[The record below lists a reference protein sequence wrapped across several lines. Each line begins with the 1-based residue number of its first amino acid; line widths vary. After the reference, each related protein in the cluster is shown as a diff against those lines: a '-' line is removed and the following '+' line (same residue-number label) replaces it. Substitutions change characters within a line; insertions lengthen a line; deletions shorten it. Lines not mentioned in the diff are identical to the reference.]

1 MLIST
6 TLVLIAL
13 IALSLPIAVV
23 LGSLALFLDLTYSF
37 LPIQIALGE
46 VFWVH
51 STNFILIAIPLFILM
66 GELLLRSGISDK
78 MYAAMIQWLS
88 WLPGGLM
95 HANIGTCAMFAA
107 TSGSTVATVATIG
120 TTALPQIE
128 WRGYNARLFLGS
140 LAAGGTLGILIPPSI
155 NMIVYGYL
163 TDTSVPQLFLAG
175 IIPGITLALLY
186 MLVVLVA
193 CLIRPDWDGAPVET
207 NWQARFATIGDLGPP
222 LVLFLVV
229 VGSIY
234 AGWATPTEAAALG
247 VLAALALAAWNRR
260 LNWVMLKAAMQ
271 GTIRTSSMLLLIV
284 IIALYLNFVFASVGL
299 VRQVNEFILQ
309 LGWSPLATM
318 LFIIGVYVVMG
329 MFMETLSMMVL
340 TVPLITPV
348 VVSLGYDTVWF
359 GVLVVLLCEMAIL
372 TPPIGVLCYV
382 IQGLR
387 RRGTLNDVFIG
398 VTPFILAIVVMLGI
412 MLLFPGLALY
422 LPEMF
427 YR

>member
-284 IIALYLNFVFASVGL
+284 IVALYLNFVFASVGL

>member
-1 MLIST
+1 MLTST

-193 CLIRPDWDGAPVET
+193 CLGRPDWDGAPVET

>member
-1 MLIST
+1 MLTST
-6 TLVLIAL
+6 TLVLLAL

-23 LGSLALFLDLTYSF
+23 LGSLALFLDLTYST

-46 VFWVH
+46 VFWAH
-51 STNFILIAIPLFILM
+51 STNFVLIAIPLFILM
-66 GELLLRSGISDK
+66 GELLLRSGISDR
-78 MYAAMIQWLS
+78 MYASMIQWLS

-128 WRGYNARLFLGS
+128 RRGYNPRLFLGS

-155 NMIVYGYL
+155 NMIVFGYL

-175 IIPGITLALLY
+175 IIPGITLSLLY

-193 CLIRPDWDGAPVET
+193 CLIRPDWDGASVET

-271 GTIRTSSMLLLIV
+271 GTIRTSAMLLLIV

-348 VVSLGYDTVWF
+348 VVSLGYNPVWF

-387 RRGTLNDVFIG
+387 KRGTLNDVFIG
-398 VTPFILAIVVMLGI
+398 VTPFILAIAVMLGI
-412 MLLFPGLALY
+412 MLLFPELALY
-422 LPEMF
+422 LPQMF

>member
-1 MLIST
+1 MLTST

-23 LGSLALFLDLTYSF
+23 LGLLALFLDLTYSF

-193 CLIRPDWDGAPVET
+193 CLGRPDWDGAPVET